1 MNNKILLNTSIIILL
16 ITIIIILIN
25 FNFYQFNDWIIRSI
39 GIITIINIPI
49 ISYNT
54 VSIIKEK
61 YNK

>member
-1 MNNKILLNTSIIILL
+1 MNNKILLNTSIIIIL

-39 GIITIINIPI
+39 GIIMIISIPI

-54 VSIIKEK
+54 VKIIKEK
-61 YNK
+61 Y

>member
-39 GIITIINIPI
+39 GIIMIINISI

-54 VSIIKEK
+54 VKITKEK
-61 YNK
+61 Y